1 MEMLSNASKYAINAV
16 LFLALDAHKDRKI
29 GVKEIAAGI
38 DVPVAF
44 LAKLLQNLSRKGV
57 VSSTKGPNGGFYLT
71 EENRLQKLLV
81 VIDHIDG
88 LSKLK
93 ECVLGLSSCNSEKPC
108 PMHTLVQPLR
118 KKFLYELSNNSIS
131 EFAEKVQKGETFLN
145 Y

>member
-88 LSKLK
+88 LSKRMCTRAFKLQQRK
-93 ECVLGLSSCNSEKPC
+93 TLSYAHPC
-108 PMHTLVQPLR
+108 ST
-118 KKFLYELSNNSIS
+118 S
-131 EFAEKVQKGETFLN
+131 
-145 Y
+145 